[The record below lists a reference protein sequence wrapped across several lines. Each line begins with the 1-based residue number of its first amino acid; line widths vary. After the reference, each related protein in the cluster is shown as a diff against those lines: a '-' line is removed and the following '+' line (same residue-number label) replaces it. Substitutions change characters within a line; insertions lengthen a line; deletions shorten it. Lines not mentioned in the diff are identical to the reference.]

1 MLSGLIPLTL
11 LAGSETENKNTLDKT
26 LNSYEISTDDI
37 YLLGSGDIIEL
48 NLLDAEEFSGKFEV
62 LRDGNVYLPLVG
74 SVNVENLS
82 IEQASEKIK
91 SLYASE
97 LLRPELFLRLIQARP
112 IKVSIVGEVQ
122 RPGIYTLS
130 TKEKSLEVGQQM
142 ISTGL
147 PSLINAIQ
155 KAGGITS
162 NANIRKVV
170 LKRRLPGKE
179 IKYKKAD
186 LDLLP
191 VLFEGNQ
198 TNNPYLFSGDI
209 IKITRADELPSEVMT
224 VAKASL
230 SPDLIKIN
238 VIGEVEKPGILTVNT
253 NTPLIQA
260 ILLAGGAKDWRA
272 NKGNANL
279 VRINR
284 NGSATFKKFKV
295 DLNAPVSSKN
305 NPPLMDGDTV
315 YVFKSKF
322 AKATDGINTVAAPLR
337 DVISVWTF
345 LKLVND

>member
-1 MLSGLIPLTL
+1 
-11 LAGSETENKNTLDKT
+11 
-26 LNSYEISTDDI
+26 
-37 YLLGSGDIIEL
+37 
-48 NLLDAEEFSGKFEV
+48 
-62 LRDGNVYLPLVG
+62 
-74 SVNVENLS
+74 
-82 IEQASEKIK
+82 
-91 SLYASE
+91 
-97 LLRPELFLRLIQARP
+97 
-112 IKVSIVGEVQ
+112 
-122 RPGIYTLS
+122 
-130 TKEKSLEVGQQM
+130 M
-142 ISTGL
+142 ISSGL

-179 IKYKKAD
+179 IQYKKAD

-209 IKITRADELPSEVMT
+209 IKITRADKLPTEVMT
-224 VAKASL
+224 IAKANL

-295 DLNAPVSSKN
+295 DLNAPVSIKN

-322 AKATDGINTVAAPLR
+322 AKATDGINTIAAPLR
-337 DVISVWTF
+337 DVISLWTF